1 MTGEHALA
9 LPLDLSRPDAISA
22 ALDTIVERWGPVE
35 ILVANAPGPP
45 SGSVESIRVDQW
57 QQALDMNLLSMV
69 RVLHHVLP
77 GMRARRWGRIVFIT
91 TVGVKVAQPNMVL
104 SNATRLAVVGL
115 AKTLALEL
123 GDAGILVNVV
133 APGPIQTDRMDELI
147 SQTAKRDGISL
158 DEATKIWLAEVP
170 FARMGQPSDVSSMVA
185 LLCSDA
191 SRYITGTVI
200 PIDGGK
206 SRGY

>member
-22 ALDTIVERWGPVE
+22 AMDTIVERWGPVE